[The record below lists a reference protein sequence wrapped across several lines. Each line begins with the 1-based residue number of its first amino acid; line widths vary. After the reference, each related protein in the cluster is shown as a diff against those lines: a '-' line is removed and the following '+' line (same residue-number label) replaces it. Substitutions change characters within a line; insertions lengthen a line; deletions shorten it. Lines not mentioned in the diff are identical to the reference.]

1 MSHDAALH
9 ATIVQVTK
17 RLRSLDAWIAKAVE
31 HATAKEFD
39 PANYLELRL
48 APDMFTF
55 RRQVQSACD
64 SAKFMPA
71 RLTGRDA
78 PKHEDGPQSL
88 DELRARIADVIGYLE
103 GFTADDLEGTSEKKI
118 AMPFLGDKKILGR
131 DYVTE
136 FALPN
141 HTFHVTMAY
150 AILRHAGVSLGKRDF
165 IGSLNLTD

>member
-1 MSHDAALH
+1 MSHDAALY
-9 ATIVQVTK
+9 ATIEQVTK
-17 RLRSLDAWIAKAVE
+17 QLGSLDAWIAKAVE
-31 HATAKEFD
+31 HATHEEFD

-64 SAKFMPA
+64 SAKLIPA
-71 RLTGRDA
+71 RLTGREA

-88 DELRARIADVIGYLE
+88 DELRARIAEVIGYLR
-103 GFTADDLEGTSEKKI
+103 GFSEEDLAGAAERKI
-118 AMPFLGDKKILGR
+118 GLPFLGDKKILGR

-141 HTFHVTMAY
+141 HTFHLSMAY
-150 AILRHAGVSLGKRDF
+150 AILRHAGVRLGKRDF
-165 IGSLNLTD
+165 IGGLRLVD